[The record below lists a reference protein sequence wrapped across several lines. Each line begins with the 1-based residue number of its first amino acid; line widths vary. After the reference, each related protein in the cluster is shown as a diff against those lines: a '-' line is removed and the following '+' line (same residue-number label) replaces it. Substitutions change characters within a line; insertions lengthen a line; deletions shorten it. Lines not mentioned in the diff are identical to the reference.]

1 MFKTREQINLN
12 ESSASRDGLN
22 DTSDVYLPK
31 KSSRN
36 GVLAFSAT
44 LFIGSIAMSMA
55 VVWAVLGRI
64 TPWTLLV
71 ALAVGVLVTSCT
83 HIALSWEKI
92 VIVRL
97 GKVHRVA
104 GPGLYFTIPLI
115 EYATIRV
122 DERVITTPFYADE
135 TLTCDMAPIN
145 IDAVLFW
152 MVRDARAACTEVEDY
167 YSAISLLAQT
177 ALREA
182 VGRSSAAE
190 VAIRRDELDV
200 EIQRDIERQASEWG
214 IDIIAVKVRDIR
226 ISEPLRDAMSFE
238 AQADRERNARLL
250 VAGAEVEMAEL
261 LTQAAEIYGDP
272 NAALKLRTM
281 LQQYDAIKHSKSTIV
296 SLPTTLSDV
305 LEHTKNTS
313 SEL

>member
-1 MFKTREQINLN
+1 MFGRRGTT
-12 ESSASRDGLN
+12 SAKPLSDVRDSF
-22 DTSDVYLPK
+22 DHTDEVYLPK

-36 GVLAFSAT
+36 GILAFDVT
-44 LFIGSIAMSMA
+44 LFLGGMLIVWWAMGRLTPG
-55 VVWAVLGRI
+55 VL
-64 TPWTLLV
+64 LLS
-71 ALAVGVLVTSCT
+71 LAVGVLLSASI
-83 HIALSWEKI
+83 HIALSWEKV

-135 TLTCDMAPIN
+135 TLTCDLAPVN

-152 MVRDARAACTEVEDY
+152 MVRDAQAACTEVEDY
-167 YSAISLLAQT
+167 YTAISLLAQT

-190 VAIRRDELDV
+190 VALRRDELDI

-226 ISEPLRDAMSFE
+226 ISEELRDAMSFE

-261 LTQAAEIYGDP
+261 LTQAAEIYGNPD
-272 NAALKLRTM
+272 AALKLRTM
-281 LQQYDAIKHSKSTIV
+281 LQQYDAIKRSKSTIV
-296 SLPTTLSDV
+296 SMPTSLSDA
-305 LEHTKNTS
+305 LERA
-313 SEL
+313 SEAPKE